1 MNYLTAFLVGG
12 LICGLG
18 QLFLDYTNYTPAHL
32 LVTMVTVGAILT
44 GLGLFQPLIDFAGAG
59 VTALVI
65 NFGHVVTKGV
75 LNEVNR
81 NGFLG
86 LFAGILELG
95 SVGISASIVIGFL
108 MAAIF
113 RPKE

>member
-12 LICGLG
+12 LICALG
-18 QLFLDYTNYTPAHL
+18 QLILDYTKFTPAHL
-32 LVTMVTVGAILT
+32 LVALVVMGAILT

-59 VTALVI
+59 VTSLVI
-65 NFGHVVTKGV
+65 NFGHVLTKGV
-75 LNEVNR
+75 LAEIEQE
-81 NGFLG
+81 GYLG
-86 LFAGILELG
+86 LFSGILEIG

>member
-32 LVTMVTVGAILT
+32 LVSMVILGAILT

-59 VTALVI
+59 MTALVI

-75 LNEVNR
+75 LTEVDR
-81 NGFLG
+81 KGFLG
-86 LFAGILELG
+86 LFAGVLELG